1 MSKETLWH
9 NFWKPGELLLKLNK
23 IREKKTQIPTSFI
36 LFIVPSFVS
45 VSLFSL
51 KTILLFP
58 PALFTS
64 LTLALFV
71 WLCRVPEGQQRVAAC
86 YLNLMCQ
93 IKALYLAYCSSHPS
107 AVCILTDHRSAPL
120 HTKHQSQPCRHMPER
135 SLAFSFQ
142 SEKKPVVQI
151 CNQSSPLIE
160 FWLF

>member
-9 NFWKPGELLLKLNK
+9 NFWKHGELLLKLNK
-23 IREKKTQIPTSFI
+23 IRKKKQMLTSFI
-36 LFIVPSFVS
+36 LFIMPSFVS

-51 KTILLFP
+51 TTILLFS

-64 LTLALFV
+64 LTLALFL

-120 HTKHQSQPCRHMPER
+120 HTKHQSQPCRDMPER
-135 SLAFSFQ
+135 SLA
-142 SEKKPVVQI
+142 EKKPVVQI
-151 CNQSSPLIE
+151 CNQSSPMIE
-160 FWLF
+160 FWLI